1 MVASGTG
8 DDRRD
13 DALPRQA
20 PAPPA
25 EHAGVTP
32 ASPAHDDD
40 IFLVRP
46 RKRASPL
53 RMIGL
58 VIVSILV
65 TSVLVRAAVEA
76 IRAFL
81 EP

>member
-13 DALPRQA
+13 DALARHV

-25 EHAGVTP
+25 DHAGAGP
-32 ASPAHDDD
+32 ALPAHDDD
-40 IFLVRP
+40 VFAVRP

-58 VIVSILV
+58 VIASILV